1 MDCED
6 AGFEVNHMTLRE
18 LTENLDVN
26 TPLYIGP
33 ADSEKVVFIRKHASD
48 VIPEPLLEAEIVTI
62 VSCRQEAMYIFVRSA
77 FKRRSLGDLLSHIA
91 VNERVDVWII
101 HHDGTKEQVYSD
113 WTVGLLDKKY
123 DGYMVKEVST
133 YKSKKWGYPVISI
146 VIEPCEEGLRGE
158 L

>member
-1 MDCED
+1 
-6 AGFEVNHMTLRE
+6 MTIRE

-33 ADSEKVVFIRKHASD
+33 ADSEKVVFRKKHASD
-48 VIPEPLLEAEIVTI
+48 VIPESLLGAEIVTI
-62 VSCRQEAMYIFVRSA
+62 VTCRKEAMYIFVRSA
-77 FKRRSLGDLLSHIA
+77 FKRHSLGELLSHIA

-101 HHDGTKEQVYSD
+101 HRDGTKEQVYSD
-113 WTVGLLDKKY
+113 RSVCLIDKEY
-123 DGYMVKEVST
+123 DNYSVKQIGT